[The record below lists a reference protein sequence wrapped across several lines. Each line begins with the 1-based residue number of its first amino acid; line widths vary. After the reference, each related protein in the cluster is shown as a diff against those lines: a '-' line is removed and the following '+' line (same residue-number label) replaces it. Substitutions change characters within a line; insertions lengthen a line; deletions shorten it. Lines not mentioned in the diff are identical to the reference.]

1 MLILHHARQSLCTRK
16 VHRHVL
22 SSSFA
27 FACIRSIL
35 TLLLICPITYKRNIW
50 ASTDTCIFC
59 ITISEGH
66 AQLHYFACEL
76 CYCLS
81 YDVNPSPMQFVLLQG
96 TSARILETRKTAP
109 GLRLP
114 DKWAVLIGGGSNHR
128 IGLFDMVMIKDN
140 HVTSA
145 GGIVPAI
152 QHAQVR
158 YPVLA
163 WLISLSNAPAFLC
176 V

>member
-1 MLILHHARQSLCTRK
+1 
-16 VHRHVL
+16 
-22 SSSFA
+22 
-27 FACIRSIL
+27 
-35 TLLLICPITYKRNIW
+35 
-50 ASTDTCIFC
+50 
-59 ITISEGH
+59 
-66 AQLHYFACEL
+66 
-76 CYCLS
+76 
-81 YDVNPSPMQFVLLQG
+81 MQFVLLQG